1 MVASRQDALT
11 TVDSTVAAATREGHR
26 LAWVLVALVAASTV
40 LGWLA
45 HVVAEA
51 VPVQRRLRRGFD
63 AVLALGAVARRAR
76 SLAAGGPSD
85 ALGKL
90 RDRFEAAA
98 TAEGPDLN
106 DRLFSVSGN
115 GRGET
120 IRVAWDMASNHIVRG
135 DGAGSFEYVWYE
147 RRPSLLVVRDAH
159 SLYVESF
166 GEIGSS
172 GSLLAGALVAP
183 LMAAVRGRRRRLA
196 APAAGAYVA
205 WVTAA
210 ALDWHWEM
218 VGVTM
223 TAFLAGAVALLAAER
238 GVPAKLAMPWRTGL
252 IVGTVAL
259 SLAATWSLVGNQA
272 LFGAREAVARHD
284 WTEAR
289 EHGQPCTS
297 SPVLVSRAGSCP
309 W

>member
-1 MVASRQDALT
+1 M
-11 TVDSTVAAATREGHR
+11 
-26 LAWVLVALVAASTV
+26 
-40 LGWLA
+40 
-45 HVVAEA
+45 
-51 VPVQRRLRRGFD
+51 
-63 AVLALGAVARRAR
+63 
-76 SLAAGGPSD
+76 
-85 ALGKL
+85 
-90 RDRFEAAA
+90 
-98 TAEGPDLN
+98 
-106 DRLFSVSGN
+106 
-115 GRGET
+115 RGE
-120 IRVAWDMASNHIVRG
+120 
-135 DGAGSFEYVWYE
+135 GAGSFEYVWYE

-159 SLYVESF
+159 SLYAESL
-166 GEIGSS
+166 GEIGIV
-172 GSLLAGALVAP
+172 GVLLLAGALVVP
-183 LMAAVRGRRRRLA
+183 LVAAVRGRRRRLA

-238 GVPAKLAMPWRTGL
+238 GVPGRLATPWRGGL

-289 EHGQPCTS
+289 EHGR
-297 SPVLVSRAGSCP
+297 RARALLFWSAEPDLALGDAAAGLGDRGEALRNYRDAVDADPQNWVAWLHLAQVAGGAERSAAYRRVHELNP
-309 W
+309 LEQGLPGQ